1 MKIESPRFGTLD
13 IEQSKIIEFPHG
25 LTGFEACRRF
35 SLFHQDGEA
44 GAQPKYFIL
53 QSLDDPA
60 VAFHVTDPALLG
72 FSYQIEL
79 SDEEVALLKLSDTT
93 DAVVAVM
100 LVKDDS
106 GSAQSELRANLKSPL
121 IINTRTQCGLQHSF
135 AQIRYIVAK
144 A

>member
-1 MKIESPRFGTLD
+1 MKIESPRFGTLE
-13 IEQSKIIEFPHG
+13 IEPSKIIEFPNG
-25 LTGFEACRRF
+25 LAGFEECRRF
-35 SLFHQDGEA
+35 YLFHQDGEA
-44 GAQPKYFIL
+44 SAQPNYFIL

-79 SDEEVALLKLSDTT
+79 SDEQVELLKLSDAS
-93 DAVVAVM
+93 DVAVAVM
-100 LVKDDS
+100 LVKEDS
-106 GSAQSELRANLKSPL
+106 GSAPNELRANLKTPL
-121 IINTRTQCGLQHSF
+121 IINTRSQRGLQHAF